1 MRVLLIGANGQ
12 LGSDLVKAFRAHEV
26 IAATRQTLDVV
37 CFQQVRETVLKH
49 QPHVIINTAAFHK
62 VDVCET
68 EVLSSFEVNA
78 YGVRNLAL
86 AAQEAKA
93 ILVHF
98 STDYVFDGTARTPY
112 TESDTPNPINAY
124 GISKLAGENFLKY
137 LWEESYIIRT
147 CGLYGYAG
155 SSGKGSNFVELM
167 LKKAL
172 NHERIQVVSDQRLTP
187 TSTRELARKVSE
199 LIQTGH
205 YGVYH
210 VTCQGE
216 CSWYEFAQE
225 IFALQGVEASLSPTT
240 SKEFKA
246 AARRPSYSVLENA
259 KLKELGMDDLKDWRV
274 ALQEYLENRPRH

>member
-1 MRVLLIGANGQ
+1 VRTLLIGANGQ
-12 LGSDLVKAFRAHEV
+12 LGSDLVKALKGHEV
-26 IAATRQTLDVV
+26 IPATRQTLDVV
-37 CFQQVRETVLKH
+37 CFQQVRDTVLKH
-49 QPHVIINTAAFHK
+49 QPDVIINTAAFHK

-68 EVLSSFEVNA
+68 EVMSSFETNA

-86 AAQEAKA
+86 AAREAKA
-93 ILVHF
+93 VLVHF

-112 TESDTPNPINAY
+112 TESDTPNPVNAY

-137 LWEESYIIRT
+137 LWEESYLIRT

-155 SSGKGSNFVELM
+155 SSGKGGNFVEMM

-172 NHERIQVVSDQRLTP
+172 NNERIQVVSDQRLTP

-199 LIQTGH
+199 LIDTRN

-210 VTCQGE
+210 ITCQGE
-216 CSWYEFAQE
+216 CSWFEFAQE
-225 IFALQGVEASLSPTT
+225 IFALRGIRASLTPTT
-240 SKEFKA
+240 SKEFKS

-259 KLKELGMDDLKDWRV
+259 KLKKLGMDDVKDWRI
-274 ALQEYLENRPRH
+274 ALQEYLENRPRI